1 MLDFI
6 VLLAV
11 GMLGVYFVG
20 VNIRIVLYYSVDWGY
35 IAALGGVL
43 SYCGGVCVCVCGG
56 GG

>member
-1 MLDFI
+1 M
-6 VLLAV
+6 LLAV

-43 SYCGGVCVCVCGG
+43 SY
-56 GG
+56 